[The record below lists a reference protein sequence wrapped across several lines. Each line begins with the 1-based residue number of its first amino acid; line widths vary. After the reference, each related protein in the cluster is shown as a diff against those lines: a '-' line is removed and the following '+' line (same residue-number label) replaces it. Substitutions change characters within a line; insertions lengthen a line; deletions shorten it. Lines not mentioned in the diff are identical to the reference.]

1 MDNNWVSVFSTTKEF
16 VAERMKE
23 ILDESGIPAVIL
35 NQLDSSYKT
44 FGEINVMVNGEDKEK
59 AELVIKEYNDRE

>member
-1 MDNNWVSVFSTTKEF
+1 MNNWVSVFETTESF

-23 ILDESGIPAVIL
+23 VLIEAGIPAVVL

-44 FGEINVMVNGEDKEK
+44 FGGINVMVHEENRQK
-59 AELVIKEYNDRE
+59 AETVIKEYNDRE